1 MRAPLSSTEREQVQR
16 RTVAVLSAAQVI
28 GGIGTGASLSVG
40 ALLVR
45 DVSGSS
51 AWAGLAVTMLT
62 FGAALGALPLS
73 ALAAER
79 GRRAGLTTGWL
90 TATAGAVL
98 VMAGAQLQSTAVVLV
113 GLLGCGVSS
122 ATNLQ
127 SRYAAADLAAPAG
140 VGRALSLVVW
150 STTVGAVL
158 GPNLTGPGSNV
169 AGQVGLPPLGRSLRV
184 RDGGVRGRGAGDGRG
199 LAAGPVADSA
209 GGVGC
214 RRTRCRGGRGP
225 RRWGP
230 AKRRVSQAVT
240 VVRGTPDAQTG
251 IVIVG
256 SAHAVMVSV
265 MAMTPVHM
273 RDHGST
279 LTLVGLTIS
288 LHIAGMYAL
297 SPVMG
302 VLTDRWGWRRTTLLG
317 QGLLLVAVLIAGTSG
332 ESESRIT
339 VGLVVLGLGWSASLI
354 AGSAL
359 VTRSVPVS
367 ERASVQ
373 GLSDLAMNLAGALGG
388 LAAGL
393 IVSQLGFG
401 VLNTVAAM
409 LTLPVIL
416 RVITRGS
423 SRRDD
428 VTVVEPAS

>member
-1 MRAPLSSTEREQVQR
+1 MQR

-98 VMAGAQLQSTAVVLV
+98 VMAGAQMQSTAVVLV

-169 AGQVGLPPLGRSLRV
+169 AGQVGLPPLAGPFVFATAAFAAAGLVMVVALRPDPLLIA
-184 RDGGVRGRGAGDGRG
+184 RAESAAEEPGVGAGEARDDG
-199 LAAGPVADSA
+199 
-209 GGVGC
+209 
-214 RRTRCRGGRGP
+214 
-225 RRWGP
+225 GP

-279 LTLVGLTIS
+279 LTLVGVTIS